1 MKQADTKQN
10 RIQIGYLI
18 FNYNFHILNFI
29 LFYLKSF
36 LFLIA
41 DFKLPMP
48 NNAINPSNAL
58 SKEAHFYN

>member
-36 LFLIA
+36 LFL
-41 DFKLPMP
+41 MP
-48 NNAINPSNAL
+48 NNSINPSNVL